1 MQIHRRLSALQQAPS
16 IIHPHQ
22 AQPLRRRGVP
32 GLRPVLRFER
42 LPDALRRALALSDLQ
57 KRSGQDAHHV
67 LQEARAVVIE
77 INIVFPPDDLDGI
90 DDPHG
95 GFFHLRVRAEAFVI
109 MLAGEIFRCA
119 LHGGKIGLVIEHG
132 DVFAVKELAF
142 IYLVVFILMYIAG
155 PGKFSIDHIIGNELS
170 RRKSRVYKN

>member
-1 MQIHRRLSALQQAPS
+1 M
-16 IIHPHQ
+16 IIKIDII
-22 AQPLRRRGVP
+22 
-32 GLRPVLRFER
+32 F
-42 LPDALRRALALSDLQ
+42 S
-57 KRSGQDAHHV
+57 
-67 LQEARAVVIE
+67 
-77 INIVFPPDDLDGI
+77 PDDLDGI

-95 GFFHLRVRAEAFVI
+95 GFFHLRVRAEAFVVV
-109 MLAGEIFRCA
+109 LAGEIFRRA

-170 RRKSRVYKN
+170 RRKSRAYKN

>member
-1 MQIHRRLSALQQAPS
+1 MQIRRRLSALQQAPL

-22 AQPLRRRGVP
+22 TQPLRGRGIP
-32 GLRPVLRFER
+32 GLRSVFRFER

-67 LQEARAVVIE
+67 LQKARAVVIE
-77 INIVFPPDDLDGI
+77 IKILLPPDDLDGI

-109 MLAGEIFRCA
+109 MFAGENLRRA
-119 LHGGKIGLVIEHG
+119 LHGGKIRLVIEHG

>member
-1 MQIHRRLSALQQAPS
+1 MGSVVY
-16 IIHPHQ
+16 PHQ
-22 AQPLRRRGVP
+22 AEALWGSGVA
-32 GLRPVLRFER
+32 GLGAVFGFEGGF
-42 LPDALRRALALSDLQ
+42 DALGRALALADLQ
-57 KRSGQDAHHV
+57 QRPGQDTDHV
-67 LQEARAVVIE
+67 LQEAGAVVVEIE
-77 INIVFPPDDLDGI
+77 QILPPDDLDGI

-109 MLAGEIFRCA
+109 MFAGENLRRA
-119 LHGGKIGLVIEHG
+119 LHGGKIRLVIEHG